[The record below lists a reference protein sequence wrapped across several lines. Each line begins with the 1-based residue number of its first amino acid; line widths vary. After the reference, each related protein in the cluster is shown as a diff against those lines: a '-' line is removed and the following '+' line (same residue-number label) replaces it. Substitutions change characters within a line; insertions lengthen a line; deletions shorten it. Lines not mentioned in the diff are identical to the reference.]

1 MASPQ
6 VENGYAPIANELL
19 DAILR
24 FGFTGTQTL
33 IVLWVIRHTF
43 GWSRKTVD
51 FSWHRIAKEIGMD
64 HGGIVRQGNAL
75 VSARVLFSAKGKIGI
90 QKNHELWRRPKKAV
104 KKAPARGP
112 QADSSQSSPVEN
124 EEPETSIC
132 DPKVETVAPKPA
144 LTRVSLD
151 TDSSESRDENT
162 DRNQPAGTDQS
173 HLLTR
178 VSPGTDS
185 SQSEGDQADQNQC
198 GDADRNQSPSRLTGV
213 SQNTDQSQSH
223 YKGVNQVKATVLLRS
238 TGESFSKTP
247 SKTDSKND
255 VSDPKPETPLQQV
268 MNHYIEAKGTV
279 LDKAQTSAFYERFG
293 KAAKALLEVC
303 EMNPGKAK
311 KKIDEIGSHLKKN
324 GLGWTLDTIH
334 KWTCDPSLMQEGNG
348 KNGKHRDA
356 GEAAPKPGKY
366 GKFSNVQ

>member
-43 GWSRKTVD
+43 GWSRKTVE
-51 FSWHRIAKEIGMD
+51 FSWHRIAKEVGMD

-75 VSARVLFSAKGKIGI
+75 MTARVLFSAKGKIGI
-90 QKNHELWRRPKKAV
+90 QKNHDLWKRPKRIH
-104 KKAPARGP
+104 KKKPTLAEEDQPEISIFGT
-112 QADSSQSSPVEN
+112 DSSQS
-124 EEPETSIC
+124 
-132 DPKVETVAPKPA
+132 
-144 LTRVSLD
+144 
-151 TDSSESRDENT
+151 RDKNT
-162 DRNQPAGTDQS
+162 DRSQP
-173 HLLTR
+173 LTE
-178 VSPGTDS
+178 VSPDTDS
-185 SQSEGDQADQNQC
+185 SQSEGDQTDQSQC
-198 GDADRNQSPSRLTGV
+198 GNADRNQSPSRLTGV

-247 SKTDSKND
+247 SKTDSKNG
-255 VSDPKPETPLQQV
+255 VLEPKPETPLQQV
-268 MNHYIEAKGTV
+268 MNHYIAAKGAV

-303 EMNPGKAK
+303 EMKPDKAK
-311 KKIDEIGSHLKKN
+311 EKIDEIGAHLTKN
-324 GLGWTLDTIH
+324 GLAWSLDTIY
-334 KWTCDPSLMQEGNG
+334 KWTCDPSLMQEANG